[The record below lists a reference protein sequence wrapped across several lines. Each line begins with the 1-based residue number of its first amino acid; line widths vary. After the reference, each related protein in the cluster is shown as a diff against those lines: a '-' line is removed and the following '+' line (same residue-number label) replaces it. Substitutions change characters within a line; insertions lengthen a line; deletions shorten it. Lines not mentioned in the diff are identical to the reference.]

1 MDSRALVQQKIG
13 SQTIGSSF
21 FTVIFLSF
29 RSFPNLSGENPLEN
43 KELEDEHQETKVWKQ
58 TSQLQRQPCNAFNKM
73 IIDPLVFFTI
83 CLSDRYQRN
92 DDRNV
97 STRVF
102 LTFGTTDVETLVS
115 DSPFLGNF

>member
-58 TSQLQRQPCNAFNKM
+58 TSGHTQILDQHGIAMKM
-73 IIDPLVFFTI
+73 L
-83 CLSDRYQRN
+83 N
-92 DDRNV
+92 
-97 STRVF
+97 
-102 LTFGTTDVETLVS
+102 DVER
-115 DSPFLGNF
+115 